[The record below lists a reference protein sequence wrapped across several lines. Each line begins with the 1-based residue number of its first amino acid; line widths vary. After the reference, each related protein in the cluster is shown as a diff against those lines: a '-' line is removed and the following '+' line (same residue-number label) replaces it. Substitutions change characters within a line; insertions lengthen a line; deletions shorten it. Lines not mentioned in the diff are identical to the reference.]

1 MKEEALFEEFQHF
14 NHLLRRHTKRKTS
27 EEEFSFGQNRL
38 LRILARQEGSSQ
50 KELAQRMNIRPA
62 SLSELLKKLN
72 QKGYLSKKQNAD
84 DRRITNY
91 FLTDLGKRYIS
102 SMQDERKQLGE
113 ELFATLSLTEK
124 EQLHQILNK
133 LALQL
138 EEKLDE

>member
-1 MKEEALFEEFQHF
+1 
-14 NHLLRRHTKRKTS
+14 
-27 EEEFSFGQNRL
+27 
-38 LRILARQEGSSQ
+38 
-50 KELAQRMNIRPA
+50 MNIRPA

-72 QKGYLSKKQNAD
+72 QKGYLSKKQNTD

-91 FLTDLGKRYIS
+91 FLTDSGKSYIS

-138 EEKLDE
+138 EGKLDE

>member
-1 MKEEALFEEFQHF
+1 MKEEALFEEFQYF

-72 QKGYLSKKQNAD
+72 QKGYLSKKQNTD

-91 FLTDLGKRYIS
+91 FLTDSGKSYIS

-138 EEKLDE
+138 EGKLDE